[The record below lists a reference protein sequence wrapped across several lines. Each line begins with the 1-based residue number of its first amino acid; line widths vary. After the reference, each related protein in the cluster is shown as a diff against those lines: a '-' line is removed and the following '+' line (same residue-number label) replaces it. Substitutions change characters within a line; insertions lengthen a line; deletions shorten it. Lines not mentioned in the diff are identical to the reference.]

1 MNDSTKTIAFVAIA
15 AAVLLI
21 AWVAR
26 PSLPLAQPEHME
38 GQQLF
43 KDFTDP
49 LAAASLEIVQYDES
63 TATARPFKVAQV
75 KGRWSIP
82 SHENYPTD
90 AKDQLANAA
99 SALMDLK
106 VMRVVSD
113 NPGDHAEYG
122 VVEPGANGS
131 TTGVG
136 TRITVRDKDDKP
148 LLNLIVGKEVPD
160 RPGLRYVRR
169 GGEDPVYVVNLSTD
183 KLTSKFEDW
192 IEKDLLKMSSFD
204 VQGFQIQDYT
214 VVNLGGGQL
223 AMDPRSRMAIVY
235 SDNDPKWKLDKFE
248 LYDKGKNDYVLSKL
262 APDEELNTTKLDA
275 MKSAL
280 DDLKI
285 VDVSRKPAGLSSD
298 LKAAGQMEANRE
310 TFQSLKSRGFY
321 LVPVGKS
328 YELFSNKGDIRVLM
342 KDGVE
347 YVLRFGEIAGAASEQ
362 KSKDKKDAKKDGKKA
377 EASDG
382 PGVNRY
388 LFVMA
393 EFNPDAIPKPELEA
407 LPKDDAADAKKPE
420 DKKADAKKDGKPS
433 DAKKDAKDE
442 KKAERERI
450 EKDNKRKQDEYQEK
464 IKKGQEHVK
473 ELNARFADWY
483 YVISDDVYKRI
494 HLTRDEIIKKKDKKE
509 DGKKDEAK
517 DAHEGHDHGQLPA
530 MVPAAA
536 APEVKKDAPAA
547 PAAKEE
553 KKGAPAQAAPAANK
567 ASPTPPPPKK
577 ETAAPKPKKDAPP
590 AVAKEASKD
599 APAKAPAKTPADAK
613 K

>member
-1 MNDSTKTIAFVAIA
+1 MNDNTKTIAFVGIA

-21 AWVAR
+21 AWFSR
-26 PSLPLAQPEHME
+26 PSLPVAQREDME

-63 TATARPFKVAQV
+63 TATARPFKVAQF

-90 AKDQLANAA
+90 AKDQLATAA
-99 SALMDLK
+99 SSLMDLK
-106 VMRVVSD
+106 VVRVQSD
-113 NPGDHAEYG
+113 NPSDQAEYG
-122 VVEPGANGS
+122 VVEPGANAG

-136 TRITVRDKDDKP
+136 TRVTVRDKDDKT
-148 LLNLIVGKEVPD
+148 LLNLVIGKEVPD
-160 RPGLRYVRR
+160 RPGLRHVRR
-169 GGEDPVYVVNLSTD
+169 AGEDPIYVVSLSTD
-183 KLTSKFEDW
+183 KLTAKFEDW

-204 VQGFQIQDYT
+204 VQGFQIHDYM
-214 VVNLGGGQL
+214 VVNLGGQL
-223 AMDPRSRMAIVY
+223 GMDPRSRMAIAY
-235 SDNDPKWKLDKFE
+235 GDTDPKWKLDKFE
-248 LYDKGKNDYVLSKL
+248 LFNKDKNEYVATKL
-262 APDEELNTTKLDA
+262 APDEELNATKLDA

-285 VDVSRKPAGLSSD
+285 VDVNRKPEGLSGT
-298 LKAAGQMEANRE
+298 LKSTGQMKVNPEAS
-310 TFQSLKSRGFY
+310 QSLMRRGFY
-321 LVPVGKS
+321 LARSGNG
-328 YELFSNKGDIRVLM
+328 YELFSTKGDVRVLM

-347 YVLRFGEIAGAASEQ
+347 YVLRFGEIAGAGSEQ
-362 KSKDKKDAKKDGKKA
+362 KKDEDKKDKKDGKK
-377 EASDG
+377 EDKKEDKKDESSG

-393 EFNPDAIPKPELEA
+393 EFNQDALPKPELEA
-407 LPKDDAADAKKPE
+407 LPKEEPADAKKPADSKSA
-420 DKKADAKKDGKPS
+420 DKKADAKKDDKS
-433 DAKKDAKDE
+433 ADLSADKKNAKDE

-473 ELNARFADWY
+473 ELNARFAEWY

-494 HLTRDEIIKKKDKKE
+494 HLTREDIIKKKDKKDE
-509 DGKKDEAK
+509 SKKDAAK
-517 DAHEGHDHGQLPA
+517 DSHEGHDHAAPMTPA
-530 MVPAAA
+530 VPA
-536 APEVKKDAPAA
+536 PEAKKDAPAS

-553 KKGAPAQAAPAANK
+553 KK
-567 ASPTPPPPKK
+567 
-577 ETAAPKPKKDAPP
+577 DAPP
-590 AVAKEASKD
+590 AADKDAKKD
-599 APAKAPAKTPADAK
+599 APAKEPAKPADTK